1 MSGPDGGP
9 AFPTDG
15 ESEIGPH
22 NWHVEG
28 MSLRDYFAGQA
39 LAGMLANKRFHIFGN
54 DGDTLADE
62 QAAQNADAFADA
74 MIAERAK
81 P

>member
-1 MSGPDGGP
+1 MNRPDGGP
-9 AFPTDG
+9 AYPVIGMQDTD
-15 ESEIGPH
+15 S
-22 NWHVEG
+22 VG
-28 MSLRDYFAGQA
+28 MSLRDYFAGEA

-62 QAAQNADAFADA
+62 QAARNAYDFANA
-74 MIAERAK
+74 MIAERTK

>member
-9 AFPTDG
+9 AYPVIGMQDTD
-15 ESEIGPH
+15 S
-22 NWHVEG
+22 VG
-28 MSLRDYFAGQA
+28 MSLRDYFAGKA
-39 LAGMLANKRFHIFGN
+39 LAGMLANKRFHIFGY

-62 QAAQNADAFADA
+62 QAAQNAYAFADA
-74 MIAERAK
+74 MLAKRAK